1 MLWKR
6 SLFSS
11 GAGKYA
17 LMRRDFPSEQRK
29 SKDPSVCGPLF
40 TRYVCG
46 NDPNVHRQE
55 NIHRICGMYIQWN
68 TNQPSKRT
76 GGKKKN
82 KIMPFAAT
90 WMNLEMIIL
99 SEISQTEKD
108 NIISYHLYADSKVGD
123 KGTYLWTRNRIMD
136 TENSPVVAE
145 GVGSW
150 RRRGVGG
157 WG

>member
-17 LMRRDFPSEQRK
+17 LMRRDFPSEQRN

-46 NDPNVHRQE
+46 NDPNVHRQK

-99 SEISQTEKD
+99 NEVSQIKT
-108 NIISYHLYADSKVGD
+108 NII
-123 KGTYLWTRNRIMD
+123 
-136 TENSPVVAE
+136 
-145 GVGSW
+145 
-150 RRRGVGG
+150 
-157 WG
+157 